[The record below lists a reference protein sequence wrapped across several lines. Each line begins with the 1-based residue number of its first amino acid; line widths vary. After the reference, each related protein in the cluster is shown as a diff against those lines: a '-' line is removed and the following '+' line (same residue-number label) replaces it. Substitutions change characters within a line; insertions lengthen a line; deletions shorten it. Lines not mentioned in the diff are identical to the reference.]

1 LSCQYWSRAAVGLGE
16 AYSLGPEFAAA
27 LAVIA
32 ITLTGDPTA
41 GTWSILVIGQL
52 YAPELLDG
60 LLSDPEGISNSY
72 MNTKVMHHQAECF
85 PIQIFS
91 EEFY

>member
-1 LSCQYWSRAAVGLGE
+1 MVAAGLGE

-41 GTWSILVIGQL
+41 GTWSIGQS
-52 YAPELLDG
+52 YAPEILDG

>member
-1 LSCQYWSRAAVGLGE
+1 MIAVTGLYE

-41 GTWSILVIGQL
+41 GTWSIGQS
-52 YAPELLDG
+52 YSPALLDG
-60 LLSDPEGISNSY
+60 LLSDPEGISNSHNEY
-72 MNTKVMHHQAECF
+72 ESDSSPGRVSFH
-85 PIQIFS
+85 S
-91 EEFY
+91 EFLRF